1 MSKAF
6 IGLTLALVLF
16 VGVPVGCAVV
26 SMTNSVATAPA
37 RVVTKTLETDN
48 IIYNYEYFFN
58 VNSQYNSR
66 VAQIKSW
73 EVETDADPAERQR
86 LRVEVSAMRQSC
98 RELANNYNANSG
110 KMNRAIFRDHNLPQT
125 LDASLCE

>member
-1 MSKAF
+1 MSKTF

-26 SMTNSVATAPA
+26 NMTNSVATAPA